1 MKRGYFKTYA
11 KTFFF
16 ILLIALITIGVVYYL
31 KSEYNIEQLET
42 IKTNMLLI
50 EGKTKIIAEK
60 VNIKE
65 KDATYVGRKVEKET
79 EDEKIKYLQEKEI
92 IDLNAKDVNYYILEQ
107 SHLEELGLTNIM
119 LEDGL
124 YIVEYTSNEII
135 YSNGIEIDE
144 NTKVYKLSEI
154 EEIEK
159 EKENQINEENKDE
172 SLNIKE
178 NQEKTEGE
186 NEKDNKEDK
195 NNNEENKK
203 SK

>member
-16 ILLIALITIGVVYYL
+16 ILLIALIAIGVVYYL

-60 VNIKE
+60 VRIKE
-65 KDATYVGRKVEKET
+65 KDATYVGTKVEKET
-79 EDEKIKYLQEKEI
+79 EDEKIKELQEKGV
-92 IDLNAKDVNYYILEQ
+92 IDLKTKDANYYILEQ
-107 SHLEELGLTNIM
+107 NDLEKLGLTNIM
-119 LEDGL
+119 LEEGV
-124 YIVEYTSNEII
+124 YIVEYTSNEIV
-135 YSNGIEIDE
+135 YSEGIDIEDG
-144 NTKVYKLSEI
+144 KKLYKLSEI

-159 EKENQINEENKDE
+159 NEEN
-172 SLNIKE
+172 LI
-178 NQEKTEGE
+178 NQENKGEKLNTEEKTDDENKKDNE
-186 NEKDNKEDK
+186 EDKSNNEK
-195 NNNEENKK
+195 NKK